1 MQMHRLGT
9 LTIGQAPRPDIV
21 PILDAHLDASIA
33 RVHAGVL
40 DGLTRTE
47 IRTRFAP
54 QPEQAKLVT
63 RLLDGSSVV
72 LDRASTEAA
81 AQGKLDTL
89 EAQGCTTI
97 LLLCTGHFERL
108 TTQAARLLEPD
119 RFLPAAV
126 AALTRGAKLGI
137 IVPIPEQIE
146 SEAVKWS
153 GLDSPPIYAAA
164 SPYRDDLNAVGEAA
178 VDLRQRGADILLMD
192 CMGFVERHRS
202 AARAAGVP
210 TILSNS
216 LMAKI
221 VSEIV

>member
-1 MQMHRLGT
+1 MSKLGT
-9 LTIGQAPRPDIV
+9 LTIGQAPRSDIV
-21 PILDAHLDASIA
+21 PILDAYLDDSLM

-40 DGLTRTE
+40 DGLTPADIE
-47 IRTRFAP
+47 ARFAP
-54 QPEQAKLVT
+54 VREQPKLVS
-63 RLLDGSSVV
+63 RLLDGTSVV

-81 AQGKLDTL
+81 AQGKLDIL

-137 IVPIPEQIE
+137 IVPIAEQIE
-146 SEAVKWS
+146 SESIKWS

-178 VDLRQRGADILLMD
+178 FDLRQRGADILLMD

-202 AARAAGVP
+202 AARVAGVP